1 MTTAFN
7 GVSALIINGHGEMY
21 CEPTLI
27 NGSYCIYPTMVQ
39 EMRTFLSSGFAVD
52 DVEGIINAIKTNTTI
67 IAGVAGININIPLLT
82 HTPSNKQIQTNQVNQ
97 YLNNSKFVN
106 ILIKEILLLKYNEN
120 DRIKYARWF
129 VTVYL
134 FYDLIFSELSMGS
147 NCSQFTNL
155 ILQNPDINTHAFYY
169 KLVCAFKRA
178 TDIQGIKEF
187 VVQHIIPQLANPSLS
202 GLSYLMSIMDQMIV
216 LCNTLV
222 ICNNQKLQT
231 KCDFFESSEIMTE
244 YKIDDATY
252 EKYVMI
258 DPDVQ
263 QLDAGL
269 HIGYNSGGL
278 DIIVLNNAT
287 EREYRSGNSHRNTR
301 RAVKYQNYVELVNK
315 EFVVSRSIVEAL
327 LNTIRKTTY
336 VPMSIVLLLNFF
348 TSSNQMQ
355 PKYIFDITCNHDHS
369 VGLGDVHPTTMNRQM
384 TPGVGFGVR
393 KRRSV
398 RKRNKNNKR
407 NKRSVRR

>member
-27 NGSYCIYPTMVQ
+27 NGYYYCIYPTIVQ
-39 EMRTFLSSGFAVD
+39 EMRTFLNSGFAVD

-106 ILIKEILLLKYNEN
+106 ILIKEILLLKYNEK

-147 NCSQFTNL
+147 NCSKFTNL

-178 TDIQGIKEF
+178 TDTQIIP
-187 VVQHIIPQLANPSLS
+187 VQQIIPQLANPLLS
-202 GLSYLMSIMDQMIV
+202 GLSYLMSIMDKMIV

-231 KCDFFESSEIMTE
+231 NCDFFESSEIMTE

-269 HIGYNSGGL
+269 HIGYNSDEG

-315 EFVVSRSIVEAL
+315 EFAVSRGIVEAL
-327 LNTIRKTTY
+327 LNTIRETNY

-369 VGLGDVHPTTMNRQM
+369 VSAGVVHPTTMNRQM

-398 RKRNKNNKR
+398 VRKRNKNNKR

>member
-27 NGSYCIYPTMVQ
+27 NGYYYCIYPTIVQ
-39 EMRTFLSSGFAVD
+39 EMRTFLNSGFAVD

-82 HTPSNKQIQTNQVNQ
+82 NTPSNKQIQTNQVNQ

-106 ILIKEILLLKYNEN
+106 ILIKEILLLKCNEN
-120 DRIKYARWF
+120 DRVKYARWF

-134 FYDLIFSELSMGS
+134 FYDLIFSELSMGF
-147 NCSQFTNL
+147 NDCSQFTNL

-187 VVQHIIPQLANPSLS
+187 VVQQLVKNPLLS

-216 LCNTLV
+216 LCKTLV
-222 ICNNQKLQT
+222 ICNSQNLQT
-231 KCDFFESSEIMTE
+231 NCDFFESSEIMTE
-244 YKIDDATY
+244 YTINNATY

-269 HIGYNSGGL
+269 HIGYNSDEG

-301 RAVKYQNYVELVNK
+301 RAVNYQNYVELINK
-315 EFVVSRSIVEAL
+315 EFAVSRGIVKAL
-327 LNTIRKTTY
+327 LNTIRETNY

-369 VGLGDVHPTTMNRQM
+369 VSAGVVHPTTMNRQM
-384 TPGVGFGVR
+384 TTGVGFGLR
-393 KRRSV
+393 KRRSVV

>member
-1 MTTAFN
+1 MTTSFN

-21 CEPTLI
+21 CEP
-27 NGSYCIYPTMVQ
+27 NERHYCIYPTMVQ
-39 EMRTFLSSGFAVD
+39 EMRTFLNSGFARD
-52 DVEGIINAIKTNTTI
+52 DVEHIINIIKTNTTI

-82 HTPSNKQIQTNQVNQ
+82 HTPSRKQFQTNHVNQ
-97 YLNNSKFVN
+97 TLNNSKFVN
-106 ILIKEILLLKYNEN
+106 ILIKEILLLGYDEN

-134 FYDLIFSELSMGS
+134 FYDLIFSELSAGS
-147 NCSQFTNL
+147 NCSKFTNL
-155 ILQNPDINTHAFYY
+155 ILQNPDKNTHAFYY

-187 VVQHIIPQLANPSLS
+187 VEQHIIPQLVVNQLLS
-202 GLSYLMSIMDQMIV
+202 GLSYLMGIMGKMIV

-222 ICNNQKLQT
+222 ICNNQLLQT
-231 KCDFFESSEIMTE
+231 SCNLYESSEIMTE
-244 YKIDDATY
+244 YKIDDKTY

-269 HIGYNSGGL
+269 HIGHSDDGV

-287 EREYRSGNSHRNTR
+287 ELEYRSGNSYRNTR
-301 RAVKYQNYVELVNK
+301 RAVNYQNYVGLIKREYMASYGIVN
-315 EFVVSRSIVEAL
+315 AL
-327 LNTIRKTTY
+327 IDTIRNTKY

-348 TSSNQMQ
+348 TSPNRLHQ
-355 PKYIFDITCNHDHS
+355 KYIFDITCNHDHS
-369 VGLGDVHPTTMNRQM
+369 VGLGFVHPTTMNRQM
-384 TPGVGFGVR
+384 PSVVGIGVR
-393 KRRSV
+393 KRRRSV
-398 RKRNKNNKR
+398 RKRSVR
-407 NKRSVRR
+407 RRRSVRK